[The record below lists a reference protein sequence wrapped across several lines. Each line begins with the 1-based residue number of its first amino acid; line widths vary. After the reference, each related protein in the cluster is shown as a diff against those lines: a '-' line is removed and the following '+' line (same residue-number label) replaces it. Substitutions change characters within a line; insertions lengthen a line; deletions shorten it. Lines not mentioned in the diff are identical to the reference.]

1 MKFGKPGKGAAKV
14 AVTGA
19 GVIAGAKGSKAVSS
33 VVPMDN
39 KTTKQLVVGAAGVAL
54 AAFTKGEDHAANFV
68 RGAGIGMAAQ
78 QFGDA
83 LDGAVA
89 DKLPDNK
96 AIKAAFGQSTTSV
109 AASQKA
115 LAAYRRRKS
124 MGNPTMALGN
134 GMPETVVSSGN
145 VVLG

>member
-1 MKFGKPGKGAAKV
+1 MKFGKPGNDATSIV
-14 AVTGA
+14 VTGA
-19 GVIAGAKGSKAVSS
+19 GVVVGAKASKAASS
-33 VVPMDN
+33 AIN
-39 KTTKQLVVGAAGVAL
+39 KGSQTTKQIVLGAVGVGAALV
-54 AAFTKGEDHAANFV
+54 TKGKDHLANFV
-68 RGAGIGMAAQ
+68 RGTGIGMAAQ

-83 LDGAVA
+83 LDSAVA

-115 LAAYRRRKS
+115 LAAFRRRKS